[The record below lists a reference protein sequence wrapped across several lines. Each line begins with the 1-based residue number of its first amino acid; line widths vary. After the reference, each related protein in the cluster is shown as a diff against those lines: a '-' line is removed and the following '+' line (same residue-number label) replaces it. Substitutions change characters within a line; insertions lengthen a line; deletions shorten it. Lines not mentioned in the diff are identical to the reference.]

1 MRYIH
6 DKTTPI
12 FIYILASTMADK
24 KDLTLEQL
32 HDQVQSLSKVVE
44 MQSQL
49 IAKTGKQLMDIQ
61 VKDVKSKMNADT
73 EKSSSKVA
81 NVDMDDYPTNE
92 DIIQLV
98 GELQGQ
104 LDMLEDRNIRR
115 TINSHLSS
123 DDKGGLIA
131 PIANKDGDEP
141 PDDIFPA
148 NIDELL
154 KLSKYE
160 IVQLCE
166 FYELVIPM
174 DQQEHLKKFLQNNN
188 EMVDIEGAK
197 RLLEVGADNAT
208 LKERVDAYSEKQID
222 ELFDLLTRFIG
233 VRARRGKYAW

>member
-1 MRYIH
+1 
-6 DKTTPI
+6 
-12 FIYILASTMADK
+12 MADE

-73 EKSSSKVA
+73 EKSSSKAA
-81 NVDMDDYPTNE
+81 NVDMDDYATNE

-115 TINSHLSS
+115 TINSHLGS

-141 PDDIFPA
+141 PEDVFPA
-148 NIDELL
+148 NIGEHL

-174 DQQEHLKKFLQNNN
+174 DQQEHLKDFLENNN
-188 EMVDIEGAK
+188 EMVDMEGAK

-233 VRARRGKYAW
+233 VRARRGKSAW

>member
-1 MRYIH
+1 
-6 DKTTPI
+6 
-12 FIYILASTMADK
+12 MADK

-73 EKSSSKVA
+73 EKSSSKAA
-81 NVDMDDYPTNE
+81 NVDMDDYATNE

-123 DDKGGLIA
+123 EDVDGLIA

-141 PDDIFPA
+141 LDDVFPA
-148 NIDELL
+148 SIGHLL
-154 KLSKYE
+154 NLSKYD

-174 DQQEHLKKFLQNNN
+174 DQQEHLKAFLENNN
-188 EMVDIEGAK
+188 EMVDMEGAK

-208 LKERVDAYSEKQID
+208 LKERAEAYSDKQID
-222 ELFDLLTRFIG
+222 ELFDMFTRFIG
-233 VRARRGKYAW
+233 VRVRRSELSW

>member
-1 MRYIH
+1 
-6 DKTTPI
+6 
-12 FIYILASTMADK
+12 MADK
-24 KDLTLEQL
+24 EDLTLEQL

-73 EKSSSKVA
+73 EKSSSKAV
-81 NVDMDDYPTNE
+81 NVDMDDYATNE

-123 DDKGGLIA
+123 DDKSGLIA

-141 PDDIFPA
+141 PEDVFPV
-148 NIDELL
+148 NIGELL
-154 KLSKYE
+154 NLSKYE

-174 DQQEHLKKFLQNNN
+174 DQQEHLKDFLENNN
-188 EMVDIEGAK
+188 DMVDMEGAK

-233 VRARRGKYAW
+233 VRARRGKTAW

>member
-1 MRYIH
+1 
-6 DKTTPI
+6 
-12 FIYILASTMADK
+12 MADK

-81 NVDMDDYPTNE
+81 NVDMDDYATNE

-115 TINSHLSS
+115 TINSHLGI
-123 DDKGGLIA
+123 DDEDGLII
-131 PIANKDGDEP
+131 PIPNKDGDEP
-141 PDDIFPA
+141 PYDFCPA
-148 NIDELL
+148 NIDELV
-154 KLSKYE
+154 KLNKYE

-174 DQQEHLKKFLQNNN
+174 DQQEHLKNFLQNNN

-233 VRARRGKYAW
+233 VRVIRGNYAW

>member
-1 MRYIH
+1 
-6 DKTTPI
+6 
-12 FIYILASTMADK
+12 MADK

-81 NVDMDDYPTNE
+81 NVDMDDYVTNE

-123 DDKGGLIA
+123 DDEDGLIA
-131 PIANKDGDEP
+131 PIPNKDGDEP
-141 PDDIFPA
+141 PDHVCPA

-154 KLSKYE
+154 KLSKYD

-174 DQQEHLKKFLQNNN
+174 DQQEHLKNFLQNNN

-233 VRARRGKYAW
+233 VRARRGKYVW

>member
-1 MRYIH
+1 
-6 DKTTPI
+6 
-12 FIYILASTMADK
+12 MADK

-32 HDQVQSLSKVVE
+32 HDKVQSLSKVVE

-61 VKDVKSKMNADT
+61 VKDVKNKMNVDT
-73 EKSSSKVA
+73 EKSSSKTG
-81 NVDMDDYPTNE
+81 NVDMDDYATNE

-123 DDKGGLIA
+123 DDKSGLIA

-141 PDDIFPA
+141 AEDVFPV
-148 NIDELL
+148 NIGGLL

-174 DQQEHLKKFLQNNN
+174 DQQEHLRDFLESNN
-188 EMVDIEGAK
+188 EMVDMEGAK

-222 ELFDLLTRFIG
+222 ELFNLLTRFIG
-233 VRARRGKYAW
+233 VRTRRGESAW

>member
-1 MRYIH
+1 
-6 DKTTPI
+6 
-12 FIYILASTMADK
+12 MADK

-32 HDQVQSLSKVVE
+32 HDKVQSLSKVVE

-73 EKSSSKVA
+73 EKSSSKAA
-81 NVDMDDYPTNE
+81 NVDMDDYATNE

-123 DDKGGLIA
+123 DDKSGLIA

-141 PDDIFPA
+141 AEDVFPV
-148 NIDELL
+148 NIGGLL

-174 DQQEHLKKFLQNNN
+174 DQQEHLRDFLESNN
-188 EMVDIEGAK
+188 EMVDMEGAK

-222 ELFDLLTRFIG
+222 ELFNLLTRFIG
-233 VRARRGKYAW
+233 VRTRRGESAW

>member
-1 MRYIH
+1 MEG
-6 DKTTPI
+6 
-12 FIYILASTMADK
+12 K

-73 EKSSSKVA
+73 EKSSSKAA
-81 NVDMDDYPTNE
+81 NVDMDDYATNE

-123 DDKGGLIA
+123 KDKDGLIA
-131 PIANKDGDEP
+131 PIANKDGDDPQE
-141 PDDIFPA
+141 DVFPA
-148 NIDELL
+148 TIGDLL
-154 KLSKYE
+154 SLSKYD

-174 DQQEHLKKFLQNNN
+174 DQQEHLKEFLENNN
-188 EMVDIEGAK
+188 EMVDMEGAK

-208 LKERVDAYSEKQID
+208 LKERVEAYSDKQID
-222 ELFDLLTRFIG
+222 ELFDILTRFIG
-233 VRARRGKYAW
+233 VRARRSESAW

>member
-1 MRYIH
+1 MEG
-6 DKTTPI
+6 
-12 FIYILASTMADK
+12 K

-73 EKSSSKVA
+73 EKSSSKAA
-81 NVDMDDYPTNE
+81 NVDMDDYATNE

-123 DDKGGLIA
+123 KDKDGLIA

-141 PDDIFPA
+141 QEDVFPA
-148 NIDELL
+148 TIGDLL
-154 KLSKYE
+154 SLSKYD

-174 DQQEHLKKFLQNNN
+174 DQQEHLKEFLENNN
-188 EMVDIEGAK
+188 EMVDMEGAK

-208 LKERVDAYSEKQID
+208 LKERVEAYSDKQID
-222 ELFDLLTRFIG
+222 ELFDILTRFIG
-233 VRARRGKYAW
+233 VRARRSESAW

>member
-1 MRYIH
+1 
-6 DKTTPI
+6 
-12 FIYILASTMADK
+12 MADK
-24 KDLTLEQL
+24 KDLTLDQL

-73 EKSSSKVA
+73 EKSSSKAA
-81 NVDMDDYPTNE
+81 NVDMDDYATNE

-115 TINSHLSS
+115 TINSHLSKE
-123 DDKGGLIA
+123 DKSGLIA

-141 PDDIFPA
+141 SDEIFPK
-148 NIDELL
+148 NIGELL
-154 KLSKYE
+154 ELSKYD

-166 FYELVIPM
+166 FYELVIPT
-174 DQQEHLKKFLQNNN
+174 DQQEYLKGFLEENN
-188 EMVDIEGAK
+188 ETVDVEGAK

-222 ELFDLLTRFIG
+222 ELFDLFTRFIG
-233 VRARRGKYAW
+233 VRVRRGESAW